1 MRYTLWSHGRLV
13 GYTDLD
19 IRTVTPTMRQGFVE
33 PTPDGKAL
41 LEDATGVLRAMADR
55 KRLQRARDGVE
66 LEEDDDIVCAAMERR
81 DALDLELRD
90 ESGDVFGE
98 WIRVYDLFDSKSGVT
113 DDMMDTE
120 EEMEAAFQIRLS
132 QLTPEEQV
140 EALAQRDA
148 DQAEIDEFVAQW
160 MEDRNSAEM
169 FNSAWPAPAPE
180 DPRWETM
187 QYHLQ
192 VHLKSVFD
200 VDLEIPGFEDFAE

>member
-1 MRYTLWSHGRLV
+1 MRYSLWSHDRLV

-33 PTPDGKAL
+33 PTPEGKAL
-41 LEDATGVLRAMADR
+41 LEDATGVWRAMAER
-55 KRLQRARDGVE
+55 KRLQRARGGVE
-66 LEEDDDIVCAAMERR
+66 LKEDDDIVCAAMERR
-81 DALDLELRD
+81 EALDLELRD
-90 ESGDVFGE
+90 ESGEVFGE

-132 QLTPEEQV
+132 QLTPEEQA

-148 DQAEIDEFVAQW
+148 DQAAIDEFVAQW

-169 FNSAWPAPAPE
+169 FNSTWPAPAPE

-192 VHLKSVFD
+192 VHLKSAFD
-200 VDLEIPGFEDFAE
+200 IDLEIPGFEDFAE